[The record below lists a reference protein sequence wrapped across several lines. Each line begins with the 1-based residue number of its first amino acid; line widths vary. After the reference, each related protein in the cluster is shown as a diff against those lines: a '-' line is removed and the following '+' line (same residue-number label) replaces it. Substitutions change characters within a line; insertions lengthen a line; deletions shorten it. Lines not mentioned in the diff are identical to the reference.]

1 MVLAVYEYSKSAGE
15 GNRTRVYF
23 LFFSFMD
30 DVSVVWSVGGKA
42 VPTALQVF
50 FIHVFQ
56 YTRKG

>member
-1 MVLAVYEYSKSAGE
+1 
-15 GNRTRVYF
+15 
-23 LFFSFMD
+23 MD